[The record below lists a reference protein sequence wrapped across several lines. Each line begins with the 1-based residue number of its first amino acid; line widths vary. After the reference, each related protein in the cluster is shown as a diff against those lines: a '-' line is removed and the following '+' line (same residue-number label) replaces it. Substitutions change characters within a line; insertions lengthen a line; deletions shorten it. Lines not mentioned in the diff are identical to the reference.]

1 MLTSS
6 TKGDVTGS
14 RVPSSLDAD
23 KTVTGEEAE
32 PNPCMVH
39 MWNVINRSCACLQE
53 GISQDLL
60 TAWSAK
66 DEGES
71 ESRPV
76 MGRIGIAL
84 QEKIIPRESG
94 QTSLWSFR
102 ARALE

>member
-6 TKGDVTGS
+6 TKRDVTGS

-23 KTVTGEEAE
+23 KTVTGGEAE
-32 PNPCMVH
+32 PNPCMIH
-39 MWNVINRSCACLQE
+39 IWNVINRSCSCLQE

-76 MGRIGIAL
+76 IGQIGVA
-84 QEKIIPRESG
+84 EKSNITPRESG
-94 QTSLWSFR
+94 QTSLWSFS
-102 ARALE
+102 AGALE